1 MNSKEWIMEFES
13 LNDRKPSPAEFSEAK
28 KNGLFTTDNEYQSN
42 TNQDA
47 LSNIKDGKDDSYRKF
62 LNKIEFFIFRMNQTN
77 LTNNNDSHSLEEFQL
92 QKHGLWLNIF
102 LIFINTF
109 LFFVLWIMILES
121 SRSISNQQVGVP
133 ALFGLVFV
141 CVLLS
146 LINLVPTLISHTNW
160 KYLIFI
166 FNIFIGPTIIGWL
179 VLLLLA
185 ISTNKSDRREQEM
198 AYLIRKMNNKLGE
211 D

>member
-1 MNSKEWIMEFES
+1 MNSKEWIKEFES
-13 LNDRKPSPAEFSEAK
+13 LNDRKPTPAEFSEAK
-28 KNGLFTTDNEYQSN
+28 KNGLFTTENEYQSN
-42 TNQDA
+42 TNQDG
-47 LSNIKDGKDDSYRKF
+47 LSNIKNGTENFDSNF
-62 LNKIEFFIFRMNQTN
+62 QNKVEFFLFRMNQKT
-77 LTNNNDSHSLEEFQL
+77 LKDSNDSHSLEEFQL
-92 QKHGLWLNIF
+92 QKHGMWLNIF
-102 LIFINTF
+102 LILINSF
-109 LFFVLWIMILES
+109 LFFILWIIILDS
-121 SRSISNQQVGVP
+121 SRAVSNGEVGAP
-133 ALFGLVFV
+133 ALFGLVFISV
-141 CVLLS
+141 FLS

-198 AYLIRKMNNKLGE
+198 AYLIRKMSNKLGE

>member
-1 MNSKEWIMEFES
+1 MNSKEWIKEFES
-13 LNDRKPSPAEFSEAK
+13 LNDRKPTPAEFSEAK
-28 KNGLFTTDNEYQSN
+28 KNGLFTTENEYQSN
-42 TNQDA
+42 TNQDV
-47 LSNIKDGKDDSYRKF
+47 LSNIKNGTENFDSNF
-62 LNKIEFFIFRMNQTN
+62 QNKVEFFLFRMNQKT
-77 LTNNNDSHSLEEFQL
+77 LKDSNDSHSLEEFQL
-92 QKHGLWLNIF
+92 QKHGMWLNIF
-102 LIFINTF
+102 LILINSF
-109 LFFVLWIMILES
+109 LFFILWIIILDS
-121 SRSISNQQVGVP
+121 SRAVSNGEIGSP
-133 ALFGLVFV
+133 ALFGLVFISV
-141 CVLLS
+141 FLS

-198 AYLIRKMNNKLGE
+198 AYLIRKMSNKLGE

>member
-1 MNSKEWIMEFES
+1 MNSKEWIKEFES
-13 LNDRKPSPAEFSEAK
+13 LNDRKPTPAEFSEAK
-28 KNGLFTTDNEYQSN
+28 KNGLFTTENEYQSN
-42 TNQDA
+42 TNQDR
-47 LSNIKDGKDDSYRKF
+47 LSNIKNGTENSDSNF
-62 LNKIEFFIFRMNQTN
+62 QNKVEFFLFRMNQKT
-77 LTNNNDSHSLEEFQL
+77 LKDSNDSHSLEEFQL
-92 QKHGLWLNIF
+92 QKHGMWLNIF
-102 LIFINTF
+102 LILINSF
-109 LFFVLWIMILES
+109 LFFILWIIILDS
-121 SRSISNQQVGVP
+121 SRAVSNGEVGAP
-133 ALFGLVFV
+133 ALFGLVFISV
-141 CVLLS
+141 FLS

-198 AYLIRKMNNKLGE
+198 VYLIRKMSNKLGE

>member
-1 MNSKEWIMEFES
+1 MNSKEWIKEFES
-13 LNDRKPSPAEFSEAK
+13 LNDRKPTPAEFSEAK
-28 KNGLFTTDNEYQSN
+28 KNGLFTTENEYQSN
-42 TNQDA
+42 TNQDR
-47 LSNIKDGKDDSYRKF
+47 LSNIKNGTENSDSNF
-62 LNKIEFFIFRMNQTN
+62 QNKVEFFLFRMNQKT
-77 LTNNNDSHSLEEFQL
+77 LKDSNDSHSLEEFQL
-92 QKHGLWLNIF
+92 QKHGMWLNIF
-102 LIFINTF
+102 LILINSF
-109 LFFVLWIMILES
+109 LFFILWIIILDS
-121 SRSISNQQVGVP
+121 SRAVSNGEVGAP
-133 ALFGLVFV
+133 ALFGLVFISV
-141 CVLLS
+141 FLS

-198 AYLIRKMNNKLGE
+198 AYLIRKMSNKLGE